1 MQPVRRT
8 QGFTNGEA
16 TFGGPP
22 GGFVWSVQLN
32 VPTAANSDT
41 FQLYING
48 EQLTSAAGTGL
59 MGPVQVFSGET
70 VTIKSSTVAS
80 GTKAFLYGQVDK
92 QGQQPSG
99 IFPVI
104 SGGVVTTTATY
115 PLSTPQSGTLES
127 VVAISDVATVIFT
140 TPSLPAGDW
149 IVTAAVTIG
158 GLNSTGSADITLVA
172 GTASATFTG
181 QQSATGP
188 AGANGYIT
196 LCLVCFVTVT
206 AAGTLG
212 IVVHANETSAEA
224 YPTTYVGDYQGASG
238 WTATRVG

>member
-1 MQPVRRT
+1 MKPLLKTATFQ
-8 QGFTNGEA
+8 NGEA
-16 TFGGPP
+16 QFGGPP
-22 GGFVWSVQLN
+22 GGFVWSVQVN
-32 VPTAANSDT
+32 VPTAENSDT
-41 FQLYING
+41 FQLYLGN
-48 EQLTSAAGTGL
+48 EQLTSAQGTGL
-59 MGPVQVFSGET
+59 MGPVQVWSGQT
-70 VTIKSSTVAS
+70 VSVKSTSVS
-80 GTKAFLYGQVDK
+80 PGNKAVLYGQIDAEGK
-92 QGQQPSG
+92 QPSG
-99 IFPVI
+99 IFPAI